1 MDRLIFTSSPNM
13 TIATNTFINV
23 PIILQYEEV
32 PLIQIIKVQPAG
44 FTTQI
49 PIYHPDGTYLAK
61 AVGSRLFLTPEGNK
75 AGLSLEYL
83 NKITVCKLGK
93 RVLFE
98 IIRQEAA
105 ALKTRAELYTP
116 DSYFVKVAE
125 SPQPELFDASGN
137 SLKIQGI
144 IMSGN
149 TLVNCRIGVWI
160 KKDGSIAICSS

>member
-1 MDRLIFTSSPNM
+1 
-13 TIATNTFINV
+13 
-23 PIILQYEEV
+23 
-32 PLIQIIKVQPAG
+32 
-44 FTTQI
+44 
-49 PIYHPDGTYLAK
+49 
-61 AVGSRLFLTPEGNK
+61 LFLTSEGNK

-116 DSYFVKVAE
+116 DGYFIKVSE

-137 SLKIQGI
+137 SLKIRGV

-149 TLVNCRIGVWI
+149 TFVNCHIGVWI
-160 KKDGSIAICSS
+160 KKDGSVSICYS